1 MFVNEP
7 VTADIRKAVEIK
19 QENLWY
25 AEKALFS
32 CLQIIYYTSMICPI
46 PTTLAL
52 QSEAEACPSWAR
64 AFYFGNVLSKDVCT
78 ISYYTI
84 GRSSNTVH

>member
-46 PTTLAL
+46 PIT
-52 QSEAEACPSWAR
+52 
-64 AFYFGNVLSKDVCT
+64 
-78 ISYYTI
+78 
-84 GRSSNTVH
+84 